1 MFPSTYLLPYSLPC
15 VNAFF
20 GNDVI
25 IVVNDTT
32 EDLFDTNYDTDNVR
46 DNTEAVNK
54 TTDETPETFF
64 YCNIGSNTDLS
75 CSKAA
80 SD

>member
-1 MFPSTYLLPYSLPC
+1 MLSSTYLLPYSLPC
-15 VNAFF
+15 VYAFF

-46 DNTEAVNK
+46 DNTEAVIEA
-54 TTDETPETFF
+54 TDENQETFF
-64 YCNIGSNTDLS
+64 NCNIGSNTDLP
-75 CSKAA
+75 CSRAA